1 MRLMKVLREQGVDA
15 SLLVQEGAGDDTGV
29 YSTTHGIL
37 KRWRNFLS
45 FALERLF
52 FLRHEKNKEVRFLF
66 SPANTGE
73 QVITNK
79 HVQEADLIHLHW
91 INAGFLSLRSLD
103 KLISLGKPVVWTFHD
118 MWAITGGCHHALDC
132 EGYKQQCGN
141 CPYLKKPGKTDL
153 SHSLWKKKNKLFK
166 NANITVI
173 TPSRWLQERV
183 RESSLFEGMDVHAIP
198 NVVDPSL
205 FLPRER
211 EQACGKLGLDPSKR
225 YILFGAA
232 SVRNLYKG
240 FGFFQEAI
248 RDLNEDQDAL
258 KGVEILLF
266 GKTGGEVSEA
276 FPVKSHWFDYVDSI
290 ETMNALY
297 SVAHMYVISSLQDT
311 YPTTLIESMLC
322 GTPVVGF
329 RTGGIPEMIDHLGDG
344 YLADYKSVAD
354 LARGMRWVLFN
365 DKYKTLRMQVRKEA
379 IFRFSREKSAALHL
393 ELYENILQSS
403 GK

>member
-1 MRLMKVLREQGVDA
+1 
-15 SLLVQEGAGDDTGV
+15 
-29 YSTTHGIL
+29 
-37 KRWRNFLS
+37 
-45 FALERLF
+45 
-52 FLRHEKNKEVRFLF
+52 
-66 SPANTGE
+66 
-73 QVITNK
+73 
-79 HVQEADLIHLHW
+79 
-91 INAGFLSLRSLD
+91 
-103 KLISLGKPVVWTFHD
+103 
-118 MWAITGGCHHALDC
+118 
-132 EGYKQQCGN
+132 
-141 CPYLKKPGKTDL
+141 
-153 SHSLWKKKNKLFK
+153 
-166 NANITVI
+166 
-173 TPSRWLQERV
+173 
-183 RESSLFEGMDVHAIP
+183 
-198 NVVDPSL
+198 
-205 FLPRER
+205 
-211 EQACGKLGLDPSKR
+211 
-225 YILFGAA
+225 
-232 SVRNLYKG
+232 
-240 FGFFQEAI
+240 
-248 RDLNEDQDAL
+248 
-258 KGVEILLF
+258 LF